1 VTNKKYLEISDKFEV
16 NYLFSYGGISRF
28 FQEIIE
34 NQRIFGTRCSKC
46 GKVYCPPRSNCSN
59 CYVSTE
65 WVPLDGKGTVIA
77 AVYSYWVPA
86 NWVGLQ
92 YVDLPFINALVK
104 LDGADTC
111 LDSIVIVDD
120 MTLNK
125 KVVQGTR
132 VKIKFRK
139 KREGKI
145 SDFYFV
151 LDED

>member
-1 VTNKKYLEISDKFEV
+1 MSKEKYLETADKFEL

-28 FQEIIE
+28 FQEIVDNKNIV
-34 NQRIFGTRCSKC
+34 GTRCPKC
-46 GKVYCPPRSNCSN
+46 GKVYCPPKANCSQ

-65 WVPLDGKGTVIA
+65 WIPLTDEGTVIA
-77 AVYSYWVPA
+77 AVYCYWVPS
-86 NWVGLQ
+86 NWPSLE
-92 YVDLPFINALVK
+92 YFDLPFINALVK

-111 LDSIVIVDD
+111 LDSVVIVDD

-125 KVVQGTR
+125 KVKQGTR
-132 VKIKFRK
+132 VKIKFRE

>member
-1 VTNKKYLEISDKFEV
+1 VNDRKYFETSDKFEV

-28 FQEIIE
+28 FQEIVE
-34 NQRIFGTRCSKC
+34 NQKIFGTKCPKC

-65 WVPLDGKGTVIA
+65 WVPLNGKGTVIA
-77 AVYSYWVPA
+77 TVYCYWVPA
-86 NWVGLQ
+86 NWIGLK
-92 YVDLPFINALVK
+92 YVDLPFINALIR

-111 LDSIVIVDD
+111 LDSVVIVDD

-125 KVVQGTR
+125 TVKQGTR
-132 VKIKFRK
+132 VKIKFRE